1 MIIDEELMS
10 DVQAVIS
17 GASHALARDYR
28 LYTPAQDIAQEMW
41 VWCVKHPGKI
51 SDYLDREEKG
61 DRLRGMKALNKTL
74 MRLGVAY
81 CRREKAALSGYHP
94 SDEYFYTRS
103 LIGALLE
110 AIWNDSTLVVNV
122 IDDMPKRKKLDSEG
136 NDLLAMMCDVERAM
150 SVLDGNQ
157 VDLLMQIHVDN
168 ISVIDLAERDGVT
181 RQAVEN
187 RVNRALDK
195 MITFLGG
202 EYPY

>member
-1 MIIDEELMS
+1 M
-10 DVQAVIS
+10 
-17 GASHALARDYR
+17 
-28 LYTPAQDIAQEMW
+28 
-41 VWCVKHPGKI
+41 
-51 SDYLDREEKG
+51 
-61 DRLRGMKALNKTL
+61 
-74 MRLGVAY
+74 
-81 CRREKAALSGYHP
+81 
-94 SDEYFYTRS
+94 
-103 LIGALLE
+103 IGALLE

-136 NDLLAMMCDVERAM
+136 NDLLAMMCDVERAL

-157 VDLLMQIHVDN
+157 LDLLMQIHVDN
-168 ISVIDLAERDGVT
+168 VHVIDLAEQDGVT

>member
-10 DVQAVIS
+10 DVQTVIS

-51 SDYLDREEKG
+51 SDYLDREEKS

-81 CRREKAALSGYHP
+81 CRREKAAISGYHP

-110 AIWNDSTLVVNV
+110 AIWNDSTLVVNMSPEHEWYWPGKTR
-122 IDDMPKRKKLDSEG
+122 DQAEQ
-136 NDLLAMMCDVERAM
+136 LLK
-150 SVLDGNQ
+150 Q
-157 VDLLMQIHVDN
+157 VDSNH
-168 ISVIDLAERDGVT
+168 
-181 RQAVEN
+181 
-187 RVNRALDK
+187 
-195 MITFLGG
+195 FLGL
-202 EYPY
+202 YFIIYYF